1 MAKTKRRHEEPGM
14 NRPLPPFLRLARLA
28 WLAPSLGLALAIAAG
43 AAASVATA
51 PAAAAAAAAAE
62 ATGAARKSA
71 EALFNRYVDLEHAF
85 DPALVDLY
93 ADEAHIRRQVIV
105 PGRPPRVDT
114 WSGNQYKELLRN
126 GLAKAKKTGKD
137 LNYYSAVTYLSEGG
151 RVRIKAQ
158 RYAKLENVVTPVE
171 LLVGPDSA
179 GSWRIF
185 EELSEDHPPVAA
197 PPRQP

>member
-1 MAKTKRRHEEPGM
+1 M

-28 WLAPSLGLALAIAAG
+28 WLAPLLGLALAIAAG
-43 AAASVATA
+43 TAAPAALATA

-93 ADEAHIRRQVIV
+93 ADEAHIQSRVIV
-105 PGRPPRVDT
+105 AGRPPTVRN
-114 WSGNQYKELLRN
+114 WSGTEYKELLRRA
-126 GLAKAKKTGKD
+126 LAKAKEKRQD
-137 LNYYSAVTYLSEGG
+137 LNYYSAVTYLREGS
-151 RVRIKAQ
+151 RVRIKAM
-158 RYAKLENVVTPVE
+158 RYAELQKAVSPVE
-171 LLVGPDSA
+171 LLVGPVAA

-185 EELSEDHPPVAA
+185 EELSESHPLAAAPLAA